1 MKNTDSI
8 KRALDSQKKQEELKS
23 TRLQAIDKKLL
34 SPSAGRDAVP
44 EVEAKSLQEQAYL
57 KVKLK

>member
-8 KRALDSQKKQEELKS
+8 KRALESQKKHDELKS

-34 SPSAGRDAVP
+34 SSSAVREGVP
-44 EVEAKSLQEQAYL
+44 EVEAKSLQEQAYI
-57 KVKLK
+57 KVKL